1 MCPDGS
7 EAHHRPMLTDYHTTK
22 LLVRERHSDL
32 RRHADRSRNRRD
44 SHHSGRRPAGAPS
57 DERRRWGR

>member
-1 MCPDGS
+1 
-7 EAHHRPMLTDYHTTK
+7 MLTDYHTTK

-32 RRHADRSRNRRD
+32 RRHANRSRSRLD
-44 SHHSGRRPAGAPS
+44 GHHSGRRSTVAPS